1 MAPTT
6 TESAASA
13 TSRASEPR
21 NEIPQCIVE
30 AAEAA
35 WAALEARDRAA
46 TGRVRRS
53 WTVADMQFD
62 LTVGR
67 SRAARRRT
75 LRGAVA
81 SVGTALAVLNGTH
94 GVDASAAQGH
104 ADRLASASTAREA
117 AASAFIRTGGWQL

>member
-53 WTVADMQFD
+53 WTVADLQFD
-62 LTVGR
+62 LTVER
-67 SRAARRRT
+67 PRAARRRT
-75 LRGAVA
+75 VRGVVA
-81 SVGTALAVLNGTH
+81 SVGTVLARINGTH
-94 GVDASAAQGH
+94 EVDAYAARGH
-104 ADRLASASTAREA
+104 ADRLASASSAREA
-117 AASAFIRTGGWQL
+117 TASAFVRTGGWHL